1 MLGLFKEEFL
11 RRDRDFFEIPISGI
25 GKKERKEYSWILS
38 FNKRY
43 CQSKKIKDECM
54 TGSQH
59 NKKTILLTKEEAST
73 GKKWFLLDASG
84 KTLGR
89 FSAEVAKILR
99 GKHKPNFT
107 FHTDGGDGVIVI
119 NASKIK
125 VTGAKAAQKIYRYHT
140 GAMGGMREIPYKI
153 MLARKP
159 EYIIRKAVSGM
170 MPKTRLA
177 KAQMK
182 KLRIF
187 AEDQHDLQ
195 SQQPVTAQI

>member
-1 MLGLFKEEFL
+1 MT
-11 RRDRDFFEIPISGI
+11 
-25 GKKERKEYSWILS
+25 
-38 FNKRY
+38 
-43 CQSKKIKDECM
+43 QQKKIN
-54 TGSQH
+54 T
-59 NKKTILLTKEEAST
+59 TILLTKEEAEV

-99 GKHKPNFT
+99 GKHKPTFT
-107 FHTDGGDGVIVI
+107 SHVDAGDGVVII
-119 NASKIK
+119 NAAKIK

-140 GAMGGMREIPYKI
+140 GAMSGMREVPYEI

-159 EYIIRKAVSGM
+159 DYIIRHAVKGM

-177 KAQMK
+177 EAQMK

-187 AEDQHDLQ
+187 ADTEHDLQ
-195 SQQPVTAQI
+195 AQLPIVAQI